1 MMAVIAVVVVGIG
14 GVVGYYVLVPRGGPE
29 IVRVDGSSTVF
40 PITSAWAASF
50 NSASQ
55 QVVVAFSGTGGGF
68 AKFCRGETDLSDASR
83 PIRASET
90 ETCTT
95 NGIAGIVE
103 YLIAYD
109 GLSVVVHPSN
119 TWVDHLSVADL
130 CRIWT
135 SNESAGAC
143 DGDGGRA
150 TTWNQLNPA
159 WPTSAI
165 DLYGPG
171 TDSGTFDYFVEVILD
186 PTGDPITDL
195 YFGSLAPGGYAWVIP
210 KDGCANVGLGAW
222 QHFDGNLGALFRKF
236 LAKHGWPEARGT
248 GGHVPVVGPVDR
260 TVKPPVLLVG
270 DAAGHVMATNG
281 GGINVSMIA
290 GRIAG
295 NTAADHVLDGT
306 PLDAYERRW
315 RDSVGG
321 PLAQGAR
328 IKKIADRFFGSDPL
342 LEAAMLLMGRKR
354 MRRAIQCQPLFLSPP
369 RGMVRSP
376 GQ

>member
-1 MMAVIAVVVVGIG
+1 MVAPYRVRQADTPVLRLWSPAGRHWEIPFRGFTVERDRMDQGIADQAVAEGAE
-14 GVVGYYVLVPRGGPE
+14 LR
-29 IVRVDGSSTVF
+29 
-40 PITSAWAASF
+40 
-50 NSASQ
+50 
-55 QVVVAFSGTGGGF
+55 
-68 AKFCRGETDLSDASR
+68 
-83 PIRASET
+83 T
-90 ETCTT
+90 ETTCREVR
-95 NGIAGIVE
+95 GH
-103 YLIAYD
+103 D
-109 GLSVVVHPSN
+109 VV
-119 TWVDHLSVADL
+119 
-130 CRIWT
+130 
-135 SNESAGAC
+135 
-143 DGDGGRA
+143 
-150 TTWNQLNPA
+150 
-159 WPTSAI
+159 
-165 DLYGPG
+165 
-171 TDSGTFDYFVEVILD
+171 TDRGTFSAKVIVGADGPSSRVARSVGLPNPVTGPAMSCTVE
-186 PTGDPITDL
+186 GDFSDVTDL

-321 PLAQGAR
+321 PLAQSAR